1 MKVSVVI
8 PSCNRWT
15 SLKRCLAALA
25 IQTRLPDEVIVV
37 ENAVR
42 KHYPIARSE
51 FKNLKIHHVLEKTP
65 GKSTTRNMG
74 IMKAAGEIIAFLD
87 DDCEPVTHWLEKICE
102 PFTQKKIVAALG
114 VSEEK
119 VTSLLMETYLFQYE
133 KFFLQLRI
141 DKSTRRVTCG
151 AALNTRNCAVRRK
164 FLSEKN
170 IAFDERYNE
179 YLFAEDADFGEQI
192 EKAGGDMV
200 YSPSAIVVHNEQAN
214 FLSLIKKKFLNGRAM
229 FVLQKKGIFHK
240 RDVERNK
247 SLRIFQRISQLLEG
261 KSLWQSIC
269 VIFFLNSIFWS
280 YRLGYNLERMKHVFQ
295 RV

>member
-8 PSCNRWT
+8 PSCHRWT
-15 SLKRCLAALA
+15 SLKRCLSALSR
-25 IQTRLPDEVIVV
+25 QTKLPDEAIVV
-37 ENAVR
+37 ENAQR
-42 KHYPIARSE
+42 KHYTLSRNLFSG
-51 FKNLKIHHVLEKTP
+51 FKIRHVLEKSL
-65 GKSTTRNMG
+65 GKSTARNTG
-74 IMKAAGEIIAFLD
+74 IALAHSEVVAFLD
-87 DDCEPVTHWLEKICE
+87 DDCEPATGWLEEITQ
-102 PFTQKKIVAALG
+102 PFRKKTISAVLG
-114 VSEEK
+114 ASKEK
-119 VTSLLMETYLFQYE
+119 STSLLMETYLFQYE

-141 DKSTRRVTCG
+141 DEISGKVICG
-151 AALNTRNCAVRRK
+151 AALNTRNCAVRKK
-164 FLSEKN
+164 FLSENK
-170 IAFDERYNE
+170 ITFDERYNE
-179 YLFAEDADFGEQI
+179 YFFAEDADFGEQI
-192 EKAGGDMV
+192 EGAGGNMV
-200 YSPSAIVVHNEQAN
+200 YTPSAVVVHNEQAN

-229 FVLQKKGIFHK
+229 FVLQKKDIFHK